1 MVSLGGGAD
10 LMRPDFLSDDFP
22 PAVNKGDTAREAR
35 SPMAQFGWLFAVA
48 LIGFAATSAAVWFG
62 PGAMEY
68 LREVASRSSD
78 RAPTSQPGT
87 ASPSN
92 PFWVSQNP
100 VIIQPPPIRQFS
112 FPQGNGFPA
121 RSPGRGASFSG
132 FRFPR

>member
-1 MVSLGGGAD
+1 
-10 LMRPDFLSDDFP
+10 MRPDFFSDDFP
-22 PAVNKGDTAREAR
+22 PAVSKAHAAREAR
-35 SPMAQFGWLFAVA
+35 SPLAQFGWLLAVA
-48 LIGFAATSAAVWFG
+48 LIGFAATSAALWFG

-78 RAPTSQPGT
+78 RAPKSSPET
-87 ASPSN
+87 APEPR

-121 RSPGRGASFSG
+121 PSPGRGATFSG